1 MEGFEK
7 NHGDL
12 AELQK
17 RFDSYCRR
25 VLKNAEYNM
34 ADSATRKLRHEQ
46 LTLEDVPEGFY
57 ETDEVGNLDAVRI
70 SAGNTPITIRDREL
84 AEALMRLQKRKREI
98 LILSDALEYTLPE
111 ISDELKISY
120 ETAKSTKS
128 KAVIELRKGGK
139 HEKKKRL

>member
-25 VLKNAEYNM
+25 VLKNAAYNM
-34 ADSATRKLRHEQ
+34 ADSATRKLRHEL

-57 ETDEVGNLDAVRI
+57 ETDEVGDLDAVRI
-70 SAGNTPITIRDREL
+70 SAGNTSITIRDREL

-139 HEKKKRL
+139 FETEK